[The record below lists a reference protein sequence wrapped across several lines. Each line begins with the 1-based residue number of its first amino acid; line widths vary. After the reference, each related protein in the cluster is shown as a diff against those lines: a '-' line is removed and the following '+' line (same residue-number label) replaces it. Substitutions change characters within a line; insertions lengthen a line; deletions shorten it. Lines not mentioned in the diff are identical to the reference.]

1 MNTISASR
9 AEAADDASAMR
20 SSGRSILVWDA
31 PVRVFHWLMVLSFAG
46 AWLTAESERL
56 RLVHVSLGYTM
67 AGLVAFRLVWGF
79 IGTRHARF
87 ASFVRGPA
95 AVKRYL
101 RSILSRH
108 PESHVGHN
116 PAGSLAIVALLAL
129 TLVLTA
135 SGWANYNEFG
145 GNLMEDLHEV
155 LANGM
160 LLLVGVHVAA
170 VILSSWL
177 HRENLVRSMVTGHK
191 SGRPQDA
198 IRSAWRTVAVLMVAG
213 VLGFWWQQWQG
224 APTSAEFASSTA
236 VSPSRHGHD
245 HDDD

>member
-1 MNTISASR
+1 MNTISTSR
-9 AEAADDASAMR
+9 AEATDDASAP
-20 SSGRSILVWDA
+20 SSAGRSVLVWDA

-46 AWLTAESERL
+46 AWLSAESERL
-56 RLVHVSLGYTM
+56 RLLHVSLGYTM

-79 IGTRHARF
+79 MGTRHARF

-108 PESHVGHN
+108 PEPHVGHN
-116 PAGSLAIVALLAL
+116 PAGALAIVALLAL

-145 GNLMEDLHEV
+145 GNLMEGLHEV

-170 VILSSWL
+170 VLLSGWL
-177 HRENLVRSMVTGHK
+177 HRENLVRSMLTGHK

-198 IRSAWRTVAVLMVAG
+198 IRSAWRTVAVLMVLG

-224 APTSAEFASSTA
+224 APSSAELAARTTVSS
-236 VSPSRHGHD
+236 SGHD
-245 HDDD
+245 HDHD